1 VVICQKNNIVSE
13 YENRFLGDDN
23 IIIASYFSANDIEY
37 LRKVGITPIL
47 FQGTVDEAKETFKD
61 LEIKSSKPKL
71 KSIKR
76 GIGCGRGYS
85 NGKGFIKS

>member
-1 VVICQKNNIVSE
+1 MVICQKNNIVSE
-13 YENRFLGDDN
+13 YKNRFLVDDN

-37 LRKVGITPIL
+37 LRKVGITIL
-47 FQGTVDEAKETFKD
+47 FQGTVDKTKETFKD

-76 GIGCGRGYS
+76 E
-85 NGKGFIKS
+85 IKL